1 MQREPIDQRLVRA
14 LAHPLRVQILD
25 ILTERVASPN
35 LLSEELDV
43 GLTHVAYHTRALD
56 RCGCLELVD
65 TAQVRGATE
74 HFYKALPGSFIGDPH
89 WRRVPRCLRSGV
101 SAASLRTFI
110 EKAARAVEAGTLDAR
125 DDTVLCW
132 NPLRL
137 DEQGW
142 DEVTA
147 ILEDAAER
155 VRAAQERS
163 SKRLA
168 DRDGRVGATS
178 SIFALAHFEAGGS
191 RTVHAVPP
199 QHPGR

>member
-25 ILTERVASPN
+25 ILTERIASPN

-56 RCGCLELVD
+56 RYGCLELVD

-74 HFYKALPGSFIGDPH
+74 HFYKASPGSFIGNLH
-89 WRRVPRCLRSGV
+89 WRRVPRCLRGAI

-110 EKAARAVEAGTLDAR
+110 EKATRALQAGTIDAR

-132 NPLRL
+132 DPLLL
-137 DEQGW
+137 DQEGW
-142 DEVTA
+142 DEVSA
-147 ILEDAAER
+147 ILGETADR
-155 VRAAQERS
+155 VRAVQERS
-163 SKRLA
+163 RRRRSRRKGGERP
-168 DRDGRVGATS
+168 TS
-178 SIFALAHFEAGGS
+178 SIFALAHFETGG
-191 RTVHAVPP
+191 
-199 QHPGR
+199 